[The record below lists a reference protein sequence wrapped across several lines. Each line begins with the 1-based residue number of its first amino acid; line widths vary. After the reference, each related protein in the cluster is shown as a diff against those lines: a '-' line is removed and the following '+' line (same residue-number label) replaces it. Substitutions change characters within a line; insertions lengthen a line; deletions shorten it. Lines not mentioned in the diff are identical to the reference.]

1 MDLEPTLAVAEAP
14 MTIDYD
20 QPQGEVIP
28 GDAEMGLAAP
38 AVTSAEPSH
47 PELAFDA
54 EEAEMQD
61 DRAIDDVVEE
71 VTTRESE
78 VIMVEEDDA
87 VDMPFSNAEEEP
99 VAAIIDAQD
108 VEPVIAP
115 SVTANEL
122 ADSGP
127 DTATLAPAPILSSSS
142 REEAVAK
149 GGLTTTET
157 TADGE
162 ATPTVGDDD
171 ETVIETIET
180 TTVEALVTSVEDG
193 VAAAA
198 AAARDLEQPE
208 ASVVD
213 DAPATGQTP
222 IDDKDAIEDAPT
234 VEQSAEGAEATEDA
248 KVGQTAESVPPLFT
262 IATEKLSEQIP
273 KSAPDAATGDAQNA
287 RPPVDKDPLLQV
299 QLPAE
304 LFPAP
309 EASTST
315 ARLAPGVLLTCGGTT
330 YSLFRQLQVANEPG
344 FHHEDEDEDDDQE
357 GKEPQS
363 GEVDAPLILAAMAQH
378 ALYYEPVDR
387 LVQALREL
395 LPELNGE
402 VDELVLD
409 FEDLGITVGEVV
421 LAQRRVYHSA
431 HSPLT
436 RNSCDLTGQCL
447 LPPGDA
453 FRL

>member
-38 AVTSAEPSH
+38 VVTSAEPSH
-47 PELAFDA
+47 PELAFHA

-61 DRAIDDVVEE
+61 DRAIDNVVEQ
-71 VTTRESE
+71 VTARESE

-87 VDMPFSNAEEEP
+87 VDVPFSNVEEEP

-127 DTATLAPAPILSSSS
+127 DTATLAPAPISSSSS

-149 GGLTTTET
+149 VGLTTTET

-193 VAAAA
+193 VASAAA
-198 AAARDLEQPE
+198 AAGDLEQPE

-213 DAPATGQTP
+213 DASATGQTP

-234 VEQSAEGAEATEDA
+234 VEQSAEGAETTKDV
-248 KVGQTAESVPPLFT
+248 KVGQTAESVPPLFA

-273 KSAPDAATGDAQNA
+273 KFQAAPDAPTGDAQNA

-330 YSLFRQLQVANEPG
+330 YSLFRHLQVANEPS

-363 GEVDAPLILAAMAQH
+363 GEVDAPLILPAMAQH

-402 VDELVLD
+402 ADELVLD
-409 FEDLGITVGEVV
+409 FEDLGITVGEVSSRSTPCV
-421 LAQRRVYHSA
+421 
-431 HSPLT
+431 PLSSQPT
-436 RNSCDLTGQCL
+436 DSEL
-447 LPPGDA
+447 LRSHRTMSTPV
-453 FRL
+453 R